1 MDETDIKVATNGT
14 NATSFGSSL
23 DNKLLAVQSIVG
35 LLILS
40 TNIFIFYVFFNNKSI
55 LKKTRSN
62 RLILS
67 LSVPHFLAGLL
78 YLGKTIIQP
87 LLRFPDIKI

>member
-1 MDETDIKVATNGT
+1 MDETDIKVVTNGT

-23 DNKLLAVQSIVG
+23 DNKLLAVQS
-35 LLILS
+35 
-40 TNIFIFYVFFNNKSI
+40 TNFFIFYVFFNNKSI

-67 LSVPHFLAGLL
+67 LSVPHFLAGLV
-78 YLGKTIIQP
+78 YLGKTIKQP

>member
-55 LKKTRSN
+55 LKKN
-62 RLILS
+62 
-67 LSVPHFLAGLL
+67 
-78 YLGKTIIQP
+78 KIQS
-87 LLRFPDIKI
+87 FDIKFISTTFPCWFSIFR